1 MLAHTFPT
9 PLGDMVAVA
18 TANALSMLEFAD
30 RGNETDPTAKPASE
44 MMEGI
49 IPGRN
54 GIIDRTEEEV
64 RRYFAGELKAF
75 TIPLQLH
82 GTPFQRSV
90 WNELLAIPY
99 GLTWSYAMLA
109 RRLGD
114 VKTIRAAARANGE
127 NRIAILV
134 PCHRVI
140 GSDGSLTGYAG
151 GLWRKKELL
160 ALEGATAP
168 VPEGQERLL

>member
-9 PLGDMVAVA
+9 PLGDMVVA
-18 TANALSMLEFAD
+18 ATPHALFMLEFVD
-30 RGNETDPTAKPASE
+30 RGNETDPTAKLSSAITE
-44 MMEGI
+44 EV

-54 GIIDRTEEEV
+54 EITDRTEEEV